1 MSALKSSARYHYICK
16 SLSQSPELS
25 IQLIRRLLVL
35 GSRPFLKIF
44 SAQYERVKE

>member
-1 MSALKSSARYHYICK
+1 MSALKSSARYHYICR

-25 IQLIRRLLVL
+25 VQLVRRLLVL

-44 SAQYERVKE
+44 SAQRERVSK